1 MWRIFILIPVSV
13 TLTSAATC
21 PNMRSFRNAALLVGI
36 SGPAFQEGPRDLQ
49 FAGADA
55 DLLQNLFAQQ
65 FGPENVF
72 ELKNSEATT
81 AQVSGCLD
89 GLARWA
95 QPGSKVIVFIS
106 ARGFSSSQMDDGYV
120 VTSDAAIDK
129 LPRFGGQQAGN
140 GISIQTLRRKMSA
153 MQARE
158 KYLLLD
164 LCRDPAETPA
174 FDNLINNRLLD
185 KKFLDAATRQIVL
198 ASNGSRRS
206 FESAELHNGFYASS
220 LADALKAAPG
230 SDLLKIFEDLRAK
243 LKLKSRARQTPDRP
257 APAPGDGWQD
267 CPFCK
272 LSRISGSLLASLSP
286 EFVFQAGPPA
296 APASDLSDD
305 LSSDRNNDVSDESE
319 ASDREESAQRVFV
332 RYGEGDHFG
341 GDPFHQCENTNPEFE
356 GFRLC
361 REEYQTAA
369 LRFERAAELRQTIPS
384 SKLDPD
390 AEPRKQLAIASL
402 LERARFC
409 RAQMDLLTTTE
420 DMTNRAAQAVADL
433 GNPSEFRFAESHNIL
448 GIAYLDLAKY
458 PEAESQFELAAR
470 MAPHWAYPRHNLALA
485 YIEHGNYSAAENEY
499 REAIRW
505 TPVGEKVRS
514 DKSNPCFHGQTVMV
528 SARPYLYYN
537 LGVLLQRLNRL
548 ADAQKEFCMA
558 EVSFRYRM
566 QLLNPGGDQNDPY
579 LVKLAKLRAAAAQ
592 INLADVNNSLGVLF
606 EARGKNARA
615 MAQFEEALSNNPE
628 LTAASF
634 NIARLKANRALAR
647 HDPAA
652 AKQSFQQVLNLPV
665 CLASNQDPKTDQG
678 CRAAKNELDRLASPV
693 EATRKK

>member
-319 ASDREESAQRVFV
+319 ASDREESLVSSAQPAVP
-332 RYGEGDHFG
+332 GEQIAIALNGM
-341 GDPFHQCENTNPEFE
+341 
-356 GFRLC
+356 GFMPP
-361 REEYQTAA
+361 A
-369 LRFERAAELRQTIPS
+369 PS
-384 SKLDPD
+384 VILDGKGLDPG
-390 AEPRKQLAIASL
+390 LVVY
-402 LERARFC
+402 
-409 RAQMDLLTTTE
+409 AQSG
-420 DMTNRAAQAVADL
+420 DL
-433 GNPSEFRFAESHNIL
+433 GYQVGFIVPS
-448 GIAYLDLAKY
+448 G
-458 PEAESQFELAAR
+458 
-470 MAPHWAYPRHNLALA
+470 
-485 YIEHGNYSAAENEY
+485 
-499 REAIRW
+499 
-505 TPVGEKVRS
+505 
-514 DKSNPCFHGQTVMV
+514 
-528 SARPYLYYN
+528 
-537 LGVLLQRLNRL
+537 
-548 ADAQKEFCMA
+548 
-558 EVSFRYRM
+558 
-566 QLLNPGGDQNDPY
+566 
-579 LVKLAKLRAAAAQ
+579 
-592 INLADVNNSLGVLF
+592 
-606 EARGKNARA
+606 
-615 MAQFEEALSNNPE
+615 
-628 LTAASF
+628 LTAGAHQLSITENSVPSNTATLLVGSPQATPSTPMAGF
-634 NIARLKANRALAR
+634 PQGAGTTFPPAIEAWPFFSRLRG
-647 HDPAA
+647 
-652 AKQSFQQVLNLPV
+652 Q
-665 CLASNQDPKTDQG
+665 PK
-678 CRAAKNELDRLASPV
+678 
-693 EATRKK
+693 

>member
-1 MWRIFILIPVSV
+1 
-13 TLTSAATC
+13 
-21 PNMRSFRNAALLVGI
+21 MRSFRNAALLVGI
-36 SGPAFQEGPRDLQ
+36 SGHSLQEGPRDLQ

-55 DLLQNLFAQQ
+55 DLLQKLFAQQ
-65 FGPENVF
+65 FGAENVF

-120 VTSDAAIDK
+120 VTSDTAIDK
-129 LPRFGGQQAGN
+129 LPRFGGQQTGN

-185 KKFLDAATRQIVL
+185 KRFLDAATRQIVL

-206 FESAELHNGFYASS
+206 FESTELHNGYYASS
-220 LADALKAAPG
+220 LADILKAAPG
-230 SDLLKIFEDLRAK
+230 SDLLTVFEDLRAK
-243 LKLKSRARQTPDRP
+243 LKTKSGARQTPERP

-272 LSRISGSLLASLSP
+272 LSRISGPLLASLSP
-286 EFVFQAGPPA
+286 EFFSQASPPEA
-296 APASDLSDD
+296 LASDLSND
-305 LSSDRNNDVSDESE
+305 LSNESE
-319 ASDREESAQRVFV
+319 AADKEESAQRVFV
-332 RYGEGDHFG
+332 RYGEGNHFA
-341 GDPFHQCENTNPEFE
+341 GDPFHECENTNPEFQ

-361 REEYQTAA
+361 RGEYQTAA
-369 LRFERAAELRQTIPS
+369 LQFERAAELRRAIRSPN
-384 SKLDPD
+384 LDPD
-390 AEPRKQLAIASL
+390 AEQRKQLAIASL

-409 RAQMDLLTTTE
+409 RAQMDLLTGPE
-420 DMTNRAAQAVADL
+420 DEAIRAARAVADL
-433 GNPSEFRFAESHNIL
+433 GDRSEFQFAESHNIL
-448 GIAYLDLAKY
+448 GIAFLDLAKY
-458 PEAESQFELAAR
+458 PEAESQFEIAAR

-485 YIEHGNYSAAENEY
+485 YIEHGNYSAAESEY

-505 TPVGEKVRS
+505 TPVGEKVPS
-514 DKSNPCFHGQTVMV
+514 DKRNPCFHGQKVMV

-537 LGVLLQRLNRL
+537 FGVLLQRLNRL
-548 ADAQKEFCMA
+548 ADAQNEFCMA

-566 QLLNPGGDQNDPY
+566 QLLNPGGDESDPY

-606 EARGKNARA
+606 EARGKKSRAR
-615 MAQFEEALSNNPE
+615 AQFEEALSNNPE

-652 AKQSFQQVLNLPV
+652 AKQSFQQVLDLPV
-665 CLASNQDPKTDQG
+665 CLGSNQDSKTDPKTDLG
-678 CRAAKNELDRLASPV
+678 CRAAKTELDRLASPV
-693 EATRKK
+693 EATRKNKRIS